1 MENIHMQDIELFLQP
16 ISLDNPCGED
26 LAFSSAFDA
35 IQNARR
41 QDDPLLEQ
49 GEWVTERKI
58 ADWNFIEKECRQ
70 LLQHQ
75 SKDLRLSLWLC
86 EALVQTKGFIGMSHG
101 LDITTALISTYW
113 EQMYPSIDDNDL
125 DQRISLLQWFVQLLQ
140 KLPKNIGL
148 NASGTL
154 NFNDFEAAQL
164 LKSQLDNNPD
174 LYDNGLPEHKITL
187 DDYQDALLQTSVPH
201 LQETLQHLALASE
214 SWNAFKRKLDLLL
227 GLDAPAFASVDQAL
241 DQISSHLSKV
251 LKERGALIDVN
262 HELITQDVPVAISN
276 SISTVENSSN
286 LVQSGFNPQQQ
297 SHIQNRQQ
305 AMLILQQISDYF
317 SNNEPHS
324 PVSYL
329 LKKTIKWANMPLHE
343 WLAAVVKQD
352 EPLDALQEMLGMQSS
367 NHDS

>member
-1 MENIHMQDIELFLQP
+1 MQDVELFLKP
-16 ISLDNPCGED
+16 ISPTNPCGED
-26 LAFSSAFDA
+26 LVFSSAFDA
-35 IQNARR
+35 IQNARLE
-41 QDDPLLEQ
+41 DDPLLEQ

-58 ADWNFIEKECRQ
+58 ADWNFIEKECTQ

-101 LDITTALISTYW
+101 LDITTALISNFW

-174 LYDNGLPEHKITL
+174 LYDNGLPDHKVTL
-187 DDYQDALLQTSVPH
+187 DDYHEALSQTPVSH
-201 LQETLQHLALASE
+201 LQETLQHLALVSE
-214 SWNAFKRKLDLLL
+214 SWNAFKQQLDLLL

-241 DQISSHLSKV
+241 DQITSHLSKV
-251 LKERGALIDVN
+251 LKERGAMIDVT
-262 HELITQDVPVAISN
+262 HDLITQDVPVAHSYAA
-276 SISTVENSSN
+276 STVENTFNSA
-286 LVQSGFNPQQQ
+286 QSGFNPQQQ
-297 SHIQNRQQ
+297 SHSQNRQQ

-317 SNNEPHS
+317 STNEPHS

-343 WLAAVVKQD
+343 WLAAVVKQE
-352 EPLDALQEMLGMQSS
+352 EPLDALQDMLGVQPSQL
-367 NHDS
+367 DS

>member
-1 MENIHMQDIELFLQP
+1 MQDVELFLKP
-16 ISLDNPCGED
+16 ISSTNPCGED

-35 IQNARR
+35 IQNARLE
-41 QDDPLLEQ
+41 DDPLLEQ

-58 ADWNFIEKECRQ
+58 ADWHFIEKECRQ

-101 LDITTALISTYW
+101 LDITTALISNFW

-148 NASGTL
+148 NTSGTL

-174 LYDNGLPEHKITL
+174 LYDNGLPDHKVTL
-187 DDYQDALLQTSVPH
+187 DDYQDAFLQTPVH
-201 LQETLQHLALASE
+201 QLQETLQQLALASQ
-214 SWNAFKRKLDLLL
+214 SWNAFKQQLDVLL
-227 GLDAPAFASVDQAL
+227 GLDAPAFAPVDHAL
-241 DQISSHLSKV
+241 DQISSHLSKM
-251 LKERGALIDVN
+251 LKERGAFTEACSESATKDALSSTLQSSSV
-262 HELITQDVPVAISN
+262 LAVAN
-276 SISTVENSSN
+276 SEA
-286 LVQSGFNPQQQ
+286 LPQSGFNPQQQ

-352 EPLDALQEMLGMQSS
+352 EPLDALQDMLGIQSS
-367 NHDS
+367 THDS

>member
-1 MENIHMQDIELFLQP
+1 MENIHMQDIELFLQA
-16 ISLDNPCGED
+16 ISSNNPCGED
-26 LAFSSAFDA
+26 LAFSPEFDA
-35 IQNARR
+35 IQNARLE
-41 QDDPLLEQ
+41 DDPLLEQ
-49 GEWVTERKI
+49 GEWVTERKT
-58 ADWNFIEKECRQ
+58 ADWHFIEKQCRD

-101 LDITTALISTYW
+101 LDIATALISTYW

-125 DQRISLLQWFVQLLQ
+125 DQRISLLQWFVQLFQ

-174 LYDNGLPEHKITL
+174 LYDNGLPEHKVTL
-187 DDYQDALLQTSVPH
+187 NDYQDALLQTPVAH

-214 SWNAFKRKLDLLL
+214 SWNSFKQQLDLLL
-227 GLDAPAFASVDQAL
+227 GLDAPAFSSVDQAL
-241 DQISSHLSKV
+241 DQISSHLNKI
-251 LKERGALIDVN
+251 LKERGALIDVI
-262 HELITQDVPVAISN
+262 HELTTQDIPIAASN
-276 SISTVENSSN
+276 SVSTVEVASN
-286 LVQSGFNPQQQ
+286 FGHSGFNPQQQ

-305 AMLILQQISDYF
+305 AMHILQQISDYF

-343 WLAAVVKQD
+343 WLAVVVKQD
-352 EPLDALQEMLGMQSS
+352 EPLDALQDMLGVQSS